1 MNIKPSAAIRQN
13 YNEIAEL
20 CRSTGEPVYLTK
32 NGEGTSKEADGR
44 NTESGQNA
52 GTVPFFRRHRPIPQ
66 AVCSKL
72 VSGFLSR
79 GGRHGFCRIHYRR
92 PSGLPLAPLLTAC
105 LETGTADLCCAGILC
120 PPAAATRFDP
130 VKICHLPALGFTF
143 AGIFGI
149 ITTNT
154 PDERT
159 GAMISFQPLKDLYHW
174 VDVQSHR
181 IPAVPRNLG
190 IMALFLCAAYY
201 ASSILITHTG
211 GENNSALVFVL
222 AVAMISLLTSGYAYG
237 IAASI
242 IGALCINIYFMEP
255 YDAFSLSRTGYP
267 VAMLSM
273 VAVSCM
279 VCALTARVKKQA
291 TEAVRREKKAKA
303 LYEQNERLN
312 AEKAAIQLESERAAI
327 RENILRAVSH
337 DLRTPLTSISG
348 TVSVLLETPEVS
360 PKNLAMLSDI
370 KQDADS
376 LIVMVENLLSVTRV
390 QDGTMPLKMREEM
403 LEEVAGDALLT
414 TRRRF
419 PDCRVELDRSEDILY
434 LPMDPLLVKQV
445 IVNLLENAI
454 RHSGD
459 PEHIT
464 LRLYRQEDWAVV
476 EVRDRGRGLSP
487 EVYHAVKA
495 GRPMPRSLSGDS
507 TRGMGIG
514 LSVCQNII
522 KAHGG
527 FFTAENHIDG
537 GAVFRF
543 GLPTA

>member
-1 MNIKPSAAIRQN
+1 MRR
-13 YNEIAEL
+13 YFGEL
-20 CRSTGEPVYLTK
+20 YCRL
-32 NGEGTSKEADGR
+32 
-44 NTESGQNA
+44 
-52 GTVPFFRRHRPIPQ
+52 
-66 AVCSKL
+66 
-72 VSGFLSR
+72 
-79 GGRHGFCRIHYRR
+79 
-92 PSGLPLAPLLTAC
+92 
-105 LETGTADLCCAGILC
+105 
-120 PPAAATRFDP
+120 
-130 VKICHLPALGFTF
+130 
-143 AGIFGI
+143 
-149 ITTNT
+149 
-154 PDERT
+154 
-159 GAMISFQPLKDLYHW
+159 
-174 VDVQSHR
+174 DVQAHR

-190 IMALFLCAAYY
+190 VTALFLCAAYW

-222 AVAMISLLTSGYAYG
+222 AVALISLLTSGYFYG

-255 YDAFSLSRTGYP
+255 YESFSLNRTGYP

-291 TEAVRREKKAKA
+291 TEAVRREKNARA

-327 RENILRAVSH
+327 RESILRAVSH
-337 DLRTPLTSISG
+337 DLRTPLTAISG
-348 TVSVLLETPEVS
+348 TVSVLLESPEVS
-360 PKNLAMLSDI
+360 EKNISMLSDI

-390 QDGTMPLKMREEM
+390 QDGTMPLKKREEM

-419 PDCRVELDRSEDILY
+419 PDCCIELDLSEDILY

-459 PEHIT
+459 TGHIRM
-464 LRLYRQEDWAVV
+464 RLYRQDDQAVV
-476 EVRDRGRGLSP
+476 EVRDQGRGLSP
-487 EVYHAVKA
+487 EALQAVRT
-495 GRPMPRSLSGDS
+495 GESIPLTGDA

-514 LSVCQNII
+514 LSVCQSII

-527 FFTAENHIDG
+527 FFTAENDPSG
-537 GAVFRF
+537 GAVFCF
-543 GLPTA
+543 GLPTEGARL

>member
-1 MNIKPSAAIRQN
+1 MQ
-13 YNEIAEL
+13 
-20 CRSTGEPVYLTK
+20 T
-32 NGEGTSKEADGR
+32 
-44 NTESGQNA
+44 
-52 GTVPFFRRHRPIPQ
+52 
-66 AVCSKL
+66 
-72 VSGFLSR
+72 
-79 GGRHGFCRIHYRR
+79 
-92 PSGLPLAPLLTAC
+92 
-105 LETGTADLCCAGILC
+105 
-120 PPAAATRFDP
+120 
-130 VKICHLPALGFTF
+130 
-143 AGIFGI
+143 
-149 ITTNT
+149 
-154 PDERT
+154 
-159 GAMISFQPLKDLYHW
+159 LKHIYHW
-174 VDVQSHR
+174 IDVQCHR

-190 IMALFLCAAYY
+190 ITALFLCAAYW
-201 ASSILITHTG
+201 ASSLLIGHTG

-222 AVAMISLLTSGYAYG
+222 AVALISLLTSGYAYG

-242 IGALCINIYFMEP
+242 IGAFSINVYFMEP
-255 YDAFSLSRTGYP
+255 YAVFSLSRTGYP

-273 VAVSCM
+273 VGISC
-279 VCALTARVKKQA
+279 VICALTARVKRQA

-303 LYEQNERLN
+303 LFEQNERLN
-312 AEKAAIQLESERAAI
+312 AEKAAIQLESERVAI

-337 DLRTPLTSISG
+337 DLRTPLTAISG
-348 TVSVLLETPEVS
+348 AVTVLLESSDVS
-360 PKNLAMLSDI
+360 PKNRSMLAGI

-390 QDGTMPLKMREEM
+390 QDGTMPIKKREEM

-419 PDCRVELDRSEDILY
+419 PDCRVELDLSDDILY

-459 PEHIT
+459 TEHIT
-464 LRLYRQEDWAVV
+464 LRLCRHEDWAVA
-476 EVRDRGRGLSP
+476 EVRDHGRGLSP
-487 EVYHAVKA
+487 EVIRAVRA
-495 GRPMPRSLSGDS
+495 GQPMPRSLSGDS

-527 FFTAENHIDG
+527 FFTAENHPDG

-543 GLPTA
+543 GLPASPENTEMSS

>member
-1 MNIKPSAAIRQN
+1 MFRFFK
-13 YNEIAEL
+13 EL
-20 CRSTGEPVYLTK
+20 
-32 NGEGTSKEADGR
+32 
-44 NTESGQNA
+44 
-52 GTVPFFRRHRPIPQ
+52 
-66 AVCSKL
+66 
-72 VSGFLSR
+72 
-79 GGRHGFCRIHYRR
+79 YRW
-92 PSGLPLAPLLTAC
+92 L
-105 LETGTADLCCAGILC
+105 
-120 PPAAATRFDP
+120 
-130 VKICHLPALGFTF
+130 
-143 AGIFGI
+143 
-149 ITTNT
+149 
-154 PDERT
+154 
-159 GAMISFQPLKDLYHW
+159 
-174 VDVQSHR
+174 DVQGHR
-181 IPAVPRNLG
+181 IPAIPRNLG
-190 IMALFLCAAYY
+190 VTALFLCAAYW
-201 ASSILITHTG
+201 ASSILIGHTG

-237 IAASI
+237 IAASV

-255 YDAFSLSRTGYP
+255 YEAFSLSRTGYP

-273 VAVSCM
+273 VAISCV
-279 VCALTARVKKQA
+279 VCALTARVKRQA

-303 LYEQNERLN
+303 LYEQNEKLN

-348 TVSVLLETPEVS
+348 AVSVLLESPEVS

-390 QDGTMPLKMREEM
+390 QDGTMPLKKREEM

-419 PDCRVELDRSEDILY
+419 PDCHVELDLSEDILY

-459 PEHIT
+459 TEHIT

-476 EVRDRGRGLSP
+476 EVRDRGWGLSP
-487 EVYHAVKA
+487 EVCQAVET

-527 FFTAENHIDG
+527 FFTAENHPEG